1 MYLYLFGS
9 CVGGSRTVQLPRGR
23 QTCHARAHVQPGA
36 TCPVPAYLNV
46 IGDQLTPL
54 AVMWKGEDSFVAH
67 RDFLITVCAIVVIL
81 PLCLLKK
88 IE

>member
-1 MYLYLFGS
+1 MHV
-9 CVGGSRTVQLPRGR
+9 CVSVSW
-23 QTCHARAHVQPGA
+23 CHA
-36 TCPVPAYLNV
+36 PAYLNV

-67 RDFLITVCAIVVIL
+67 RDFLISVCAVVIIL